1 MLHPRVHVQAVG
13 FHKWKYFWL
22 GIIVTPWCMN
32 VILAKGQPSKWKS
45 IPEGRR
51 LHYPFPAGIYDFI
64 SVKDRILG
72 EYQMCSLMSPLE
84 EVVSDHDMAVEIA
97 KAALEELMKPEQEP
111 ELGEPIPA
119 IQPEV
124 MSYLGAIRFVLT
136 TDGCSVSDVSIE
148 PAKELRIEKLLCG
161 KRVEDALAL
170 LPPLFA
176 LCPDSQTAAAAV
188 ACDVA
193 QNSVPSQEVLV
204 KARFAN
210 HLELINEGVRFFA
223 LQCAGEDYRA
233 AKIKSVIRVREL
245 VSELRE
251 MPYEDQ
257 TKRNKLW
264 SELRGEVSYLLLDG
278 FSESWEQDLFNGT
291 ITPSKDSLTAFFDKI
306 SSHRSRGYT
315 SGPLLDK
322 PTAFILQALKER
334 GCWKNGSLES
344 DVRSLT
350 GPVARMRN
358 NPTVAGLLMSDGNTN
373 YTRFVAR
380 FIEVLSAA
388 DLIRMPL
395 ETIAAMELGKG
406 SAVSLVQNSRGIL
419 LHAAKIIDG
428 VIENYRILTPTEINV
443 VDSEWFK
450 KTLLN
455 LKAKD
460 AEELKKLAEL
470 TILSFD
476 PCTQMD
482 GELKN
487 A

>member
-1 MLHPRVHVQAVG
+1 
-13 FHKWKYFWL
+13 
-22 GIIVTPWCMN
+22 
-32 VILAKGQPSKWKS
+32 
-45 IPEGRR
+45 
-51 LHYPFPAGIYDFI
+51 
-64 SVKDRILG
+64 
-72 EYQMCSLMSPLE
+72 
-84 EVVSDHDMAVEIA
+84 
-97 KAALEELMKPEQEP
+97 
-111 ELGEPIPA
+111 
-119 IQPEV
+119 

-278 FSESWEQDLFNGT
+278 FSQSWEQDLFNGT

-315 SGPLLDK
+315 SGSLLDK

-350 GPVARMRN
+350 GPVARMRK
-358 NPTVAGLLMSDGNTN
+358 NPTVTGLLMSDGNTN

-395 ETIAAMELGKG
+395 ETISAMELGKG

-482 GELKN
+482 VELKN

>member
-1 MLHPRVHVQAVG
+1 
-13 FHKWKYFWL
+13 
-22 GIIVTPWCMN
+22 
-32 VILAKGQPSKWKS
+32 
-45 IPEGRR
+45 
-51 LHYPFPAGIYDFI
+51 
-64 SVKDRILG
+64 
-72 EYQMCSLMSPLE
+72 
-84 EVVSDHDMAVEIA
+84 
-97 KAALEELMKPEQEP
+97 
-111 ELGEPIPA
+111 
-119 IQPEV
+119 

-161 KRVEDALAL
+161 RPVKEALEL

-193 QNSVPSQEVLV
+193 QNSEPSQEVLI

-210 HLELINEGVRFFA
+210 HLELINEGVRYFA
-223 LQCAGEDYRA
+223 LQCAGEGYRA

-251 MPYEDQ
+251 VPPEDQ

-278 FSESWEQDLFNGT
+278 FSEHWEQDLFNGT

-350 GPVARMRN
+350 GPVARMKK

-395 ETIAAMELGKG
+395 ETIAAMALGPG
-406 SAVSLVQNSRGIL
+406 SAVSLVQNSRGVL
-419 LHAAKIIDG
+419 LHAVKITDG
-428 VIENYRILTPTEINV
+428 VIEKYHILTPTEINV
-443 VDSEWFK
+443 VDCEWFK

-455 LKAKD
+455 LKARN

-482 GELKN
+482 VELKD

>member
-1 MLHPRVHVQAVG
+1 
-13 FHKWKYFWL
+13 
-22 GIIVTPWCMN
+22 
-32 VILAKGQPSKWKS
+32 
-45 IPEGRR
+45 
-51 LHYPFPAGIYDFI
+51 
-64 SVKDRILG
+64 
-72 EYQMCSLMSPLE
+72 
-84 EVVSDHDMAVEIA
+84 
-97 KAALEELMKPEQEP
+97 
-111 ELGEPIPA
+111 
-119 IQPEV
+119 

-264 SELRGEVSYLLLDG
+264 SELRGEVSYLLLEG

-406 SAVSLVQNSRGIL
+406 SAVSLVQNSRGVL
-419 LHAAKIIDG
+419 LHAVKITDG
-428 VIENYRILTPTEINV
+428 VIEKYHILTPTEINV
-443 VDSEWFK
+443 VDCEWFK

-455 LKAKD
+455 LKARN

-482 GELKN
+482 VELKD